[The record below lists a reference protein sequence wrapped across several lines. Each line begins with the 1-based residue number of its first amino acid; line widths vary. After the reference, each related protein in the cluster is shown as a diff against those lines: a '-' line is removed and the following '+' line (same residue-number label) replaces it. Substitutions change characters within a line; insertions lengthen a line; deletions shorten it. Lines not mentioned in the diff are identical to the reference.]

1 MSRPPT
7 SGTFVASE
15 SMRAIRVAVAC
26 VLLGAATARAADE
39 PWDLWEE
46 RMTGNEPLRM
56 VFVGRF
62 PSPEACISKSL
73 ELSSSPPPAGVG
85 RLGYTCL
92 PPEAPPRPAE
102 PPRPPKT

>member
-7 SGTFVASE
+7 SGTLVSSE

-26 VLLGAATARAADE
+26 ALLGAATARAADD

-73 ELSSSPPPAGVG
+73 ELSSSPPPTSSG

-92 PPEAPPRPAE
+92 PSEAPPRPAGT
-102 PPRPPKT
+102 PRPPKT

>member
-1 MSRPPT
+1 
-7 SGTFVASE
+7 
-15 SMRAIRVAVAC
+15 MRAIRVAVAC